1 MYEHQ
6 TRGEQDISEENQQ
19 VTREEIRNL
28 RQTAEEHR
36 VARDEAGDNT
46 EKLRLIHE
54 PLNKILQE
62 RKGHIAKLEELEENE
77 KKRSDEMAQLK
88 AIHDAAVIASMMQNR
103 KVRRRKTSLI

>member
-1 MYEHQ
+1 MSIKLVANRKFLKKINRSPEKRYE
-6 TRGEQDISEENQQ
+6 T
-19 VTREEIRNL
+19 

-77 KKRSDEMAQLK
+77 KKRSDEIVVESDMTLQ
-88 AIHDAAVIASMMQNR
+88 
-103 KVRRRKTSLI
+103 